1 MATTITAK
9 LNKAASVFQA
19 GESTGFGI
27 RLGVQYYDRET
38 KQKEWTN
45 YECAVFARAEGQI
58 NFYKDALVEGAIV
71 EITAKQEKI
80 KSFDGQNGQSLSIEL
95 IDASIGYIGTVGQ
108 AKPVQQQSQQQAAPV
123 DNGFDDQNIPF

>member
-80 KSFDGQNGQSLSIEL
+80 KTFDGQNGQSLSIEL

-123 DNGFDDQNIPF
+123 DDGFDDQNIPF